1 MVYHFLVLLLL
12 SYKRLSRKPILFESF
27 TCLSV
32 QEFDDIYNKEITKRY
47 HDYEIKRLSK
57 RKNRKRDTGAGRPF
71 KLDLKDRCIILLVYY
86 RLYITYTLA
95 GFLFNLDQSNICR
108 DIQKIESLV
117 RQCLPI
123 PDKLYNI
130 TKKRLRTPDEVEQ
143 YFPGFLAFID
153 SIEQQIP
160 RPVDNKRRKAYYS
173 GKKKKHTV
181 KNQLMVNNRGFI
193 IHKTNHKKGRR
204 HDYNIYEKNHPVTPK
219 EIINV
224 FDLGYLGVE
233 KDYLKQLYHHYH
245 KERRFQIK

>member
-57 RKNRKRDTGAGRPF
+57 RKDRKRDSGAGRPF
-71 KLDLKDRCIILLVYY
+71 KLDVKDRSIMLLVYY
-86 RLYITYTLA
+86 HRLYITYTLT
-95 GFLFNLDQSNICR
+95 GFLFDLDQSNICR

-123 PDKLYNI
+123 PDKFYRI
-130 TKKRLRTPDEVEQ
+130 TKRLKTLDEIEQ

-153 SIEQQIP
+153 STEQQIP
-160 RPVDNKRRKAYYS
+160 RPKNKRKRKAYYS
-173 GKKKKHTV
+173 GKKKSHTV
-181 KNQLMVNNRGFI
+181 K
-193 IHKTNHKKGRR
+193 T
-204 HDYNIYEKNHPVTPK
+204 
-219 EIINV
+219 
-224 FDLGYLGVE
+224 
-233 KDYLKQLYHHYH
+233 
-245 KERRFQIK
+245 